1 MLLRNAKRAKAI
13 AVIINPSSAGGK
25 SLTVWPQYRLKFE
38 AQDFAVTEHTSV
50 SEADFRETVKHFAR
64 KFKLLA
70 VCGGDS
76 SLTIAA
82 EELLAAGFRGE
93 LIFLPGGSVNDILLD
108 IRGQKAAAK
117 KTIYLGEISS
127 PEDTKQFIGQ
137 ANWGLGVVVNRW
149 VGYTL
154 RVFPFLRP
162 LQNFIGVLSI
172 VMAHGLRRE
181 LVDGEIVAD
190 IVSESGCWSIVIVSQ
205 IKYWASGLQFCPDA
219 SFHRPE
225 FEILTVK
232 RCGLIRLIKII
243 LAAKHGR
250 HTEFPEVARRLAR
263 SVELRAEKPEAVQ
276 IDGDILRS
284 ATGEV
289 KARRYTLKK
298 TKTLFR
304 LSTLTVS

>member
-1 MLLRNAKRAKAI
+1 MKKI

-25 SLTVWPQYRLKFE
+25 SLAVWPQYQQELE
-38 AQDFAVTEHTSV
+38 VQGHTITQHVSV
-50 SEADFRETVKHFAR
+50 SEADLRETVKHFAR

-108 IRGQKAAAK
+108 IRGQKTAAK
-117 KTIYLGEISS
+117 KSIYLGEVSS

-149 VGYTL
+149 VGNTL
-154 RVFPFLRP
+154 KVFPFLRP

-190 IVSESGCWSIVIVSQ
+190 NVSESGCWSIVIVSQ
-205 IKYWASGLQFCPDA
+205 IKYWASGLQFCPGA